1 MYLPLWVFLA
11 QMLGYLSAACPSQ
24 LGAPLI
30 NYLTELETCGAQTLL
45 CVQEFWNVKQKPIY
59 ESVFDYFFFACFFF
73 LKKIATQ
80 PGNLVTD
87 DSKVTQSDQISL
99 RVLDERRP
107 PQRHISTWPILWQ
120 TEVGKKN

>member
-1 MYLPLWVFLA
+1 MVCKYQHFDSCIHLFLAISNRDSSTCGYGLTVAAEGSITISALIGVCIFLSSYLLLWVFLA

-59 ESVFDYFFFACFFF
+59 ESVF
-73 LKKIATQ
+73 
-80 PGNLVTD
+80 
-87 DSKVTQSDQISL
+87 
-99 RVLDERRP
+99 
-107 PQRHISTWPILWQ
+107 
-120 TEVGKKN
+120 

>member
-1 MYLPLWVFLA
+1 MASKYQHFDSCIHLFLAISNTDSSTCGYGLTVAAEGSITISALIGVCIFLSTYLLLWVFLA

-59 ESVFDYFFFACFFF
+59 ESVF
-73 LKKIATQ
+73 
-80 PGNLVTD
+80 
-87 DSKVTQSDQISL
+87 
-99 RVLDERRP
+99 
-107 PQRHISTWPILWQ
+107 
-120 TEVGKKN
+120 

>member
-1 MYLPLWVFLA
+1 MTHIYFIGFLFSFTYLLLWVFLA

-59 ESVFDYFFFACFFF
+59 ESAFWSFFFEFACF
-73 LKKIATQ
+73 
-80 PGNLVTD
+80 
-87 DSKVTQSDQISL
+87 
-99 RVLDERRP
+99 
-107 PQRHISTWPILWQ
+107 
-120 TEVGKKN
+120 

>member
-1 MYLPLWVFLA
+1 MFVVNSYSTSALSHYLLLLVFVFSFMYLLLWVFLA

-59 ESVFDYFFFACFFF
+59 ESAFWSFFFEFVCF
-73 LKKIATQ
+73 
-80 PGNLVTD
+80 
-87 DSKVTQSDQISL
+87 
-99 RVLDERRP
+99 
-107 PQRHISTWPILWQ
+107 
-120 TEVGKKN
+120 

>member
-1 MYLPLWVFLA
+1 MVCIFLSTYLLLWVFLA

-59 ESVFDYFFFACFFF
+59 ESVFDYFFFACF
-73 LKKIATQ
+73 LKKKLPLNQEI
-80 PGNLVTD
+80 
-87 DSKVTQSDQISL
+87 
-99 RVLDERRP
+99 
-107 PQRHISTWPILWQ
+107 W
-120 TEVGKKN
+120 